1 MHLPGGA
8 PCGIHMLGPYLG
20 DAASID
26 VAGRIAEMTGGY
38 VPPPGYG
45 A

>member
-1 MHLPGGA
+1 
-8 PCGIHMLGPYLG
+8 MLWPYLE